1 MRGSSRVLVLL
12 GALAGLALASV
23 PAQAE
28 TTHPFLSSF
37 DGSGTPS
44 GSFRVAGRVG
54 VDQGTGDVYVVD
66 ISSVFAGT
74 GAIEVFDSSGVF
86 KREIS
91 GEDTP
96 AGAFAFSRIGS
107 SGVAVDA
114 ASGNL
119 YVADTRNNV
128 VDVFDSTGAY
138 ERQLT
143 GLVQPT
149 GVDVDADG
157 HVWVAESGSGEDVN
171 GMVHEFDATGAL
183 VQSWPNGYFQTD
195 AIALDSSGR
204 VYLLNGAGDVTRWT
218 ATGADET
225 LIADSATG
233 IAIDPGDDH
242 LYVDKRNS
250 VSEYDETGTFV
261 VEFGSGRV
269 ANSFGVA
276 VHGDTGRVYVSNS
289 IPPVQVNVF
298 GPLATIP
305 DVSVGP
311 ADAIT
316 TTSATVSG
324 TINPL
329 GTASTY
335 QFEWGTDTGYGNVA
349 PATPGDAGSGTDEVP
364 VTANLTNLAP
374 GTTYHYRLRGTN
386 TGGSNFSA
394 DGTFTT
400 LSPPVIVSAT
410 GKGALASA
418 TLTALINPRGADTSY
433 RFEYGPDDGYGQ
445 STPDQPLGGGFDDLT
460 ATETITGLEHG
471 RTYHFRVVAT
481 SANGTTT
488 GADGTF
494 RTTPPPTI
502 AAESVSA
509 LGGASA
515 TLHASV
521 NANGAETG
529 YRFEY
534 GPGASYGSF
543 SPAAP
548 VSIGSWNAVQPVSTK
563 LTGLAPGTTYHYR
576 VIASSAAGVS
586 VGADHTFTTSSGTSP
601 PAGGGGSGESGQPPA
616 ATPTTPLDLKAL
628 TRKQLAGW
636 ARTGRVTLR
645 VTVGGAGTVSAR
657 VRAKLPGRFEPSTVA
672 RASKTTPGCG
682 RADAHAAALA
692 RGEKGARARA
702 SCADDRGPWCER
714 ERRSH
719 HAGDAPPP

>member
-12 GALAGLALASV
+12 GVLAGLALASV

-114 ASGNL
+114 ASGDV

-149 GVDVDADG
+149 GVAVDAEG

-261 VEFGSGRV
+261 VDFGSGRV

-276 VHGDTGRVYVSNS
+276 VHGDSGRVYVSNS

-418 TLTALINPRGADTSY
+418 TLDCADQPPGSRHQLPLRVRPRRRLRTEHARRAARRRLRRPHRHGDDHGARARPDLPLPRRGDERERDHDRRRRHVQDDAPADDRRRIGLRPRRGERDPARLGQRERGRDGLPLRVRPGRLLRLVQPCRAGEHRLVERRAAGQHEADRARARDDLPLPRDRVERRRGVRGRRPHLHDQLGHERARGRRRLRRVRSASGRDSEDAARPEGADPQAA
-433 RFEYGPDDGYGQ
+433 RR
-445 STPDQPLGGGFDDLT
+445 LGTDRPGDP
-460 ATETITGLEHG
+460 ARHG
-471 RTYHFRVVAT
+471 RR
-481 SANGTTT
+481 SR
-488 GADGTF
+488 D
-494 RTTPPPTI
+494 R
-502 AAESVSA
+502 ER
-509 LGGASA
+509 ASE
-515 TLHASV
+515 
-521 NANGAETG
+521 GE
-529 YRFEY
+529 
-534 GPGASYGSF
+534 
-543 SPAAP
+543 
-548 VSIGSWNAVQPVSTK
+548 
-563 LTGLAPGTTYHYR
+563 APGSLR
-576 VIASSAAGVS
+576 AV
-586 VGADHTFTTSSGTSP
+586 D
-601 PAGGGGSGESGQPPA
+601 
-616 ATPTTPLDLKAL
+616 
-628 TRKQLAGW
+628 
-636 ARTGRVTLR
+636 GR
-645 VTVGGAGTVSAR
+645 AR
-657 VRAKLPGRFEPSTVA
+657 VEDNA
-672 RASKTTPGCG
+672 RCG

-692 RGEKGARARA
+692 GGEKGARSRA
-702 SCADDRGPWCER
+702 SCDDDRGRWCER